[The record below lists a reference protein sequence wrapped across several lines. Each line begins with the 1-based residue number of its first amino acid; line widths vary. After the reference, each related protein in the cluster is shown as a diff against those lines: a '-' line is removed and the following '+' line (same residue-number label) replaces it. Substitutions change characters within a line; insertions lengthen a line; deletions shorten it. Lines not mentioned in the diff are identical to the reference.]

1 MCMLVEAG
9 IRVLCPVHDAV
20 VMEGPQE
27 EMDRILH
34 QAQEIMR
41 AASKIVLGGYECEVD
56 VACKVMW
63 PGDM

>member
-20 VMEGPQE
+20 AIEGPQE
-27 EMDRILH
+27 NTMGILE

-41 AASKIVLGGYECEVD
+41 AASKLVLGGYECEVD
-56 VACKVMW
+56 VPVRLS
-63 PGDM
+63 GLIDT